1 MTVKT
6 KTWIIIAAA
15 MAVLL
20 LLPLGLPRFYIY
32 LASTVMAYSLL
43 ATSLN
48 FVLGYGGVYQF
59 HHCAFSGIGAYACA
73 ILITR
78 AGVSPWIA
86 FLAAPIVSVAL
97 SLIIGL
103 ICARLSKLY
112 YGMLQMSLGAL
123 LWVAI
128 YRGGSFTGGDDG
140 IHGVPMPDIISS
152 YTGTYYFVLI
162 LAAVSLLVMYKILNA
177 PFGRVLQGLRDNAL
191 RSSMI
196 GVNVTVHQIL
206 ALMIAGFFAGVSGVL
221 FVAIETTVFP
231 DMLFWTLSME
241 TMIMCLLGGWLSF
254 LGPALGA
261 ALIVIL
267 RTFISGFTVYWGFFL
282 GIILML
288 VIFFLPNG
296 AIGLIEEKFR
306 KRSISED

>member
-1 MTVKT
+1 MKT
-6 KTWIIIAAA
+6 KTWLIIAAS
-15 MAVLL
+15 MIILL
-20 LLPLGLPRFYIY
+20 LLPLGLPRFYVY
-32 LASTVMAYSLL
+32 LASTVVAYGLL

-78 AGVSPWIA
+78 AGISPWIA
-86 FLAAPIVSVAL
+86 FVIGPVVSVIL
-97 SLIIGL
+97 SLVIGL

-123 LWVAI
+123 LWVAT
-128 YRGGSFTGGDDG
+128 YRGGNFTGGDDG
-140 IHGVPMPDIISS
+140 IHGIPMPDILSS
-152 YTGTYYFVLI
+152 YTGAYYFVLI
-162 LAAVSLLVMYKILNA
+162 ISALAFILMYTILNA
-177 PFGRVLQGLRDNAL
+177 PFGRVLQGLRDNSL

-196 GVNVTVHQIL
+196 GVNVVLHQLL
-206 ALMIAGFFAGVSGVL
+206 ALMIAGFFAGVAGVL
-221 FVAIETTVFP
+221 FVVIETTVFP

-261 ALIVIL
+261 ALIVLL

-282 GIILML
+282 GVILML

-296 AIGLIEEKFR
+296 AIGLIEERFK
-306 KRSISED
+306 KRPINQD